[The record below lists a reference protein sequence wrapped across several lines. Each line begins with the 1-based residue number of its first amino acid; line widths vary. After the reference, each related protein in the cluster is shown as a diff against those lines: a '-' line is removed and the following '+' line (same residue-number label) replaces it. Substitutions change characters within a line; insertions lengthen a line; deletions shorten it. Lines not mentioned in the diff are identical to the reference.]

1 MSLEELRSVRVG
13 KLENLKKAG
22 INAFPAKIDFSIFE
36 ILKIKKD
43 FKKNLRKKGIGIAGR
58 IMAKREHGGSAF
70 LDLYDGTEK
79 LQVFIG
85 RDKIGADSFK
95 LFSENIDVGD
105 FIAVLGK
112 PFYTK
117 RKEPTIE
124 ASRWQM
130 LAKSLRPLP
139 EKWHGFS
146 DVEERFRKRYLD
158 LFMNPEVREKFLI
171 RSNLIGEFRL
181 MLAKEGFI
189 EVETPMLQSVYGGA
203 LAEPFKTHHRM
214 LDSDMYLR
222 IAPELY
228 LKRLL
233 VGSLGKIFEIGR
245 VFRNEGIDATH
256 NPEFTMLELYAAY
269 WNAEALKEF
278 ITKVLAALIKKI
290 IRKNSFKFENHE
302 IKFLGKI
309 SSIPFWSVIERYAL
323 IIKPENMSREE
334 FLVRAKQF
342 GLNPAPEDTKEKIAD
357 EIFKKICRPK
367 LIQPVFVTDHPLA
380 ISPLA
385 KELSDNPNL
394 VDRFQLIIGGV
405 EVVNGFSELNN
416 PLEQKKRFEF
426 QETLRKGKDKEAHP
440 MDEDYVEALEYGMPP
455 AAGLGIGIDRL
466 VMLLTDTH
474 NIKEVILFPT
484 MKPKE

>member
-1 MSLEELRSVRVG
+1 MSLEELRSVRVA
-13 KLENLKKAG
+13 KLESLKKAG
-22 INAFPAKIDFSIFE
+22 IDAFPLKINFPILE
-36 ILKIKKD
+36 ISKIKKD
-43 FKKNLRKKGIGIAGR
+43 FKKNLRKKGIGVAGR

-70 LDLYDGTEK
+70 LDLYDGFEK
-79 LQVFIG
+79 LQIFIG
-85 RDKIGADSFK
+85 RDKIGVDSFK

-105 FIAVLGK
+105 FIAISGRS
-112 PFYTK
+112 FYTK

-124 ASRWQM
+124 AARWQV

-139 EKWHGFS
+139 EKWHGLS

-158 LFMNPEVREKFLI
+158 LLMNPEVREKFRI
-171 RSNLIGEFRL
+171 RSNLIGEL
-181 MLAKEGFI
+181 CTILAKEGFI

-203 LAEPFKTHHRM
+203 LAEPFKTHHKM
-214 LDSDMYLR
+214 LDFDMYLR

-233 VGSLGKIFEIGR
+233 VGGLGKIFEIGR
-245 VFRNEGIDATH
+245 VFRNEGIDMTH

-269 WNAEALKEF
+269 WDAEILKEF
-278 ITKVLAALIKKI
+278 IAKVLAALIKKI
-290 IRKNSFKFENHE
+290 TRKNLFKFEGRE
-302 IKFLGKI
+302 IKFSGKI

-323 IIKPENMSREE
+323 IIKPEDMSREE
-334 FLVRAKQF
+334 FSIRAKQF
-342 GLNPAPEDTKEKIAD
+342 GLNPTLEDTKEKIAD

-367 LIQPVFVTDHPLA
+367 LIQPVFVTNHPLA

-385 KELSDNPNL
+385 KERSDNPQL
-394 VDRFQLIIGGV
+394 VDRFQLIIVGV

-440 MDEDYVEALEYGMPP
+440 MDEDYLEAMEYGMPP